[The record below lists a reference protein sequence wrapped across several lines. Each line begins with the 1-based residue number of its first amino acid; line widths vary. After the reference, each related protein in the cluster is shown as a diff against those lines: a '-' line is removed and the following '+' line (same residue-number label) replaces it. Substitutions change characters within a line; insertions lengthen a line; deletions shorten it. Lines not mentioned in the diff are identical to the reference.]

1 MILRKHYTIYVCNV
15 SLQDRLTVIRYKIH
29 AYPSHACLISF
40 LLMLYCAV
48 TLNVGVVCYDRAT
61 PAS

>member
-15 SLQDRLTVIRYKIH
+15 SLQDRLTVIRYIIH

-40 LLMLYCAV
+40 LID
-48 TLNVGVVCYDRAT
+48 VVLRSDTKCGRGLLRSSYT
-61 PAS
+61 G